1 MSTPTQTTVRKPM
14 WKRVLTVV
22 GTVLVV
28 FLVLRGLGSLM
39 DDAAGF
45 DKGRPVSAPQSSP
58 MLPVE
63 KPKDVPQTLSD
74 MQLESPNGVIVTY
87 LQANRSPWN
96 NYGTEGWGDPVETVS
111 VKEDDVIVTLNEPF
125 INSTSYQER
134 ADEIRAWA
142 VGELRQ
148 YKDNNKTVA
157 NVDLVAVYSADGVMV
172 GYEQL

>member
-1 MSTPTQTTVRKPM
+1 MSTPTQHPVRKPI
-14 WKRVLTVV
+14 WKRALTVV

-39 DDAAGF
+39 DDAVGF
-45 DKGRPVSAPQSSP
+45 GKGGSVSAPQSSP
-58 MLPVE
+58 TLPVE
-63 KPKDVPQTLSD
+63 KPIDVPQTLSD
-74 MQLESPNGVIVTY
+74 IQLESPSGVIVTY

-96 NYGTEGWGDPVETVS
+96 NYGTEGWGNPVDTVS
-111 VKEDDVIVTLNEPF
+111 VKQDDVIVTLNQPF
-125 INSTSYQER
+125 TNSTAYQER

-148 YKDNNKTVA
+148 YKDNKTVA
-157 NVDLVAVYSADGVMV
+157 SIDLVAVYSADGVMV